1 MPNKFSF
8 YKKGFP
14 ALLRIALIGRML
26 RECRHEA
33 WCVEPDSHEKA
44 HGSAYTR
51 GSRVSVCGVQRGKKL
66 LGGGGLVMGLFWRL
80 SGECTELFDCPFV
93 VA

>member
-66 LGGGGLVMGLFWRL
+66 LGGAAWL
-80 SGECTELFDCPFV
+80 
-93 VA
+93 

>member
-1 MPNKFSF
+1 MS
-8 YKKGFP
+8 
-14 ALLRIALIGRML
+14 
-26 RECRHEA
+26 RECGHEV

-66 LGGGGLVMGLFWRL
+66 LGGGLVMGLIPNEGGWRGWRVGL
-80 SGECTELFDCPFV
+80 GVGVEVFT
-93 VA
+93 

>member
-66 LGGGGLVMGLFWRL
+66 LGGGLVMGLFWRL

>member
-1 MPNKFSF
+1 
-8 YKKGFP
+8 
-14 ALLRIALIGRML
+14 ML

-66 LGGGGLVMGLFWRL
+66 LGGGLVMGLFWRL
-80 SGECTELFDCPFV
+80 SGECAEFFLIAHSQWLD
-93 VA
+93 VADTQ